1 MTSYEIK
8 YFNIHARSLVSKI
21 ILERSGASYVV
32 TVPEW
37 PREKADMPYGRLP
50 VLIESS
56 DGENFVLSES
66 RAIEEYLAGKFGYL
80 PAGIKDL
87 AVCNEYVCQIY
98 EIIEAV
104 CELANYI
111 IITSYTLGPLIDG
124 LTKSPDQCVDRSQF
138 YIAQRIADMRNSAVS
153 ISDHFLAK
161 HESILSKS
169 KSGFYFGNCMT
180 YPDILLFAAL
190 EFLKSRNVS
199 ASFNRT
205 KYPNVMNL
213 IDKVGSDK
221 AVADIV
227 SVKLVNLF

>member
-1 MTSYEIK
+1 
-8 YFNIHARSLVSKI
+8 
-21 ILERSGASYVV
+21 
-32 TVPEW
+32 
-37 PREKADMPYGRLP
+37 MPYGRLP
-50 VLIESS
+50 VLIEKS
-56 DGENFVLSES
+56 DGSEFVLSES

-80 PAGIKDL
+80 PTGSKDH
-87 AVCNEYVCQIY
+87 AVCTQYVCQIY

-111 IITSYTLGPLIDG
+111 IITSFTLGPQIDG
-124 LTKSPDQCVDRSQF
+124 LTKSPDQCADRNQF
-138 YIAQRIADMRNSAVS
+138 YIAQRIADMRNSAIS

-161 HESILSKS
+161 HEQILSKS
-169 KSGFYFGNCMT
+169 KSGFYFGDYIT

-199 ASFNRT
+199 SSFDRT

-221 AVADIV
+221 AVADII
-227 SVKLVNLF
+227 SVKLANMF